1 MEHESYEFAVE
12 ADDRAAAG
20 RGAAALADSLR
31 EIDGVFESVRRRA
44 DEDAMDLGAI
54 VDLIVS
60 SGATLAIA
68 RGIAAWLRSRRGTRI
83 KIYKDG
89 KSGMIKAVVDGIDP
103 QAAVL
108 ITEIIR
114 EG

>member
-1 MEHESYEFAVE
+1 MLREHYEFAVE
-12 ADDRAAAG
+12 ADDQAAAG

-31 EIDGVFESVRRRA
+31 EIDGVFESDRRKG
-44 DEDAMDLGAI
+44 DENAMDLGAI
-54 VDLIVS
+54 VELIVS
-60 SGATLAIA
+60 SGATVAIA

-89 KSGMIKAVVDGIDP
+89 KTGSIKAIVHGVDP
-103 QAAVL
+103 EAAVR

-114 EG
+114 QG